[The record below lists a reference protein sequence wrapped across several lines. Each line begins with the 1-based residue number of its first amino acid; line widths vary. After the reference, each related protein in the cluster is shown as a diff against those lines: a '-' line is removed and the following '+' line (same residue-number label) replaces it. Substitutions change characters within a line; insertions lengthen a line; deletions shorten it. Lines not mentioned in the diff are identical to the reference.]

1 MNYFLGDQERDLIKV
16 CVLLHIK
23 GEVSRFSGMLINQ
36 NAFFNAG
43 TDCIVHASDM
53 IMSVLSKNQSAHSS
67 GSHLINLCAN
77 NCKFINYRMQPSG
90 RL

>member
-67 GSHLINLCAN
+67 SDLAVTWSTYVQIAVSSST
-77 NCKFINYRMQPSG
+77 IE
-90 RL
+90 